1 MFPMEQSSVQDAR
14 IKRSIKIVIET
25 IENIT
30 TKKETAISFIVIHND
45 VLLGECPLIIEA
57 GYKEPPQIYN
67 VNFTVELPFIVNN
80 RSNMNLIVST
90 PILIKVMCSTQ
101 DQQSLNSI
109 TSSAESKKKVT
120 TITHEQIGSN
130 VIGFCNLDLM
140 PLLLGE
146 KLLTEK
152 LIVQTRYLSFD
163 GTAVSWQ
170 NLPVLTVT
178 IMCDDEIF
186 SSDAIINFLS
196 ITVESIYNPPE
207 CFAKDAEY
215 KVATIVYEN
224 LIFEDGKWT
233 KYRDVERTKRWQSL
247 PKLQSRARLSKRKLS
262 QDYANIKNTVNAEF
276 DLQKKMWLDEPRIE
290 WNCMSRSM
298 MSNAEI
304 QAMQKHITKYK
315 YWPFQFIVPETR
327 MGRDNTKSK
336 KEMPI
341 KYQIYQCYVD
351 LSELLFPG
359 KKDTRVMA
367 QLYTHNASN
376 MAEKTGLKEDIF
388 HIELW
393 NKDSKEQGRK
403 TKASESIQSDSEVAQ
418 STPLVTETGEPV
430 IVLIEVELHYPFIPC
445 RLETDFSSIIDD
457 MMRPKVTKP
466 FYIYSGDVAEDQYAT
481 CIQKLVE
488 IITESYRDF
497 RDEKKGVSTSSKRES
512 GWNNF
517 EKAGKEDFCFI
528 PEEDELTCFTQ
539 YLYKTG
545 TYLAIRSTLK
555 MKVITLLDQNFKIN
569 MNTIHSVN
577 SQNFIASVYMY
588 LVERMHLAI
597 NKIIESR
604 LVDDNS
610 SKMTESEKLYFYA
623 EEAYEL
629 GHTDDARRH
638 QTTIAADKSN
648 SEAWTKYAIFLL
660 KIGDVERAKE
670 CCREAILLNRRD
682 KIALL
687 IYGLILVENRNCWEA
702 ETFLRAITDFYPR
715 FVEGWVILHLFYI
728 HTDYS
733 PGVDLTLRLAEECM
747 RDEYRET
754 EFSSENSLVW
764 STVHCPRDNIYMITF
779 MLLMK
784 LHSYDFAGMALAE
797 EIFRTG
803 RSIHVL
809 YYLAVLHYLSHR
821 YEDALSHLKEAECN
835 YGLVGIQGNF
845 VEAIRCYEF
854 ANSLFNRPSDLHLV
868 QIRMGFCYENAGDF
882 QQALKTFLRACR
894 TSPTAETWLG
904 AGVAFYELQRYTE
917 AEAALLEANHIDN
930 HNANVWKYLCFLN
943 MSLQRHDEFAQCYRQ
958 MIQDNETFSLEKR
971 SLKPRNGKSPRL
983 VML

>member
-1 MFPMEQSSVQDAR
+1 MEQSSVQDAR

-215 KVATIVYEN
+215 KVATIVYADEATEN

-488 IITESYRDF
+488 IITESYRD
-497 RDEKKGVSTSSKRES
+497 
-512 GWNNF
+512 
-517 EKAGKEDFCFI
+517 
-528 PEEDELTCFTQ
+528 ELTCFTQ

-648 SEAWTKYAIFLL
+648 SEAWT
-660 KIGDVERAKE
+660 
-670 CCREAILLNRRD
+670 N
-682 KIALL
+682 LL

-835 YGLVGIQGNF
+835 YGL
-845 VEAIRCYEF
+845 
-854 ANSLFNRPSDLHLV
+854 
-868 QIRMGFCYENAGDF
+868 
-882 QQALKTFLRACR
+882 
-894 TSPTAETWLG
+894 
-904 AGVAFYELQRYTE
+904 LQRYTE

-958 MIQDNETFSLEKR
+958 MIQCAIFILGLLQITMFTTIKCNASSDFMPHRARKRDNV
-971 SLKPRNGKSPRL
+971 PRVRIKVFRGPTEEGNGELFTTWGYWIQQPSR
-983 VML
+983 